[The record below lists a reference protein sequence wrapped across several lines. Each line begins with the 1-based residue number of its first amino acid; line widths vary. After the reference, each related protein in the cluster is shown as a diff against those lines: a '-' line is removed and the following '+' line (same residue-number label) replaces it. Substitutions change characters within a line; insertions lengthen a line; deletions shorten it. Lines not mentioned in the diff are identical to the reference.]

1 MNFLRWGES
10 AFFLAM
16 LTQGVF
22 GDIADANL
30 APLPSIAFV
39 DSWVA
44 LVLAIVVF
52 GEFGEFGE
60 FGVPI
65 AIPVVREA
73 RESGIGAGRCRLA
86 QHRRFPLAPLCWRNP
101 VRD

>member
-1 MNFLRWGES
+1 M
-10 AFFLAM
+10 
-16 LTQGVF
+16 F

-39 DSWVA
+39 DSWVS

-52 GEFGEFGE
+52 GEFGEFG
-60 FGVPI
+60 VPI
-65 AIPVVREA
+65 AISVVREV
-73 RESGIGAGRCRLA
+73 RESVIGAGRCRLA
-86 QHRRFPLAPLCWRNP
+86 QHRRFPLAPLRWRNP

>member
-1 MNFLRWGES
+1 M
-10 AFFLAM
+10 
-16 LTQGVF
+16 F
-22 GDIADANL
+22 GDVADANL

-52 GEFGEFGE
+52 GEFG
-60 FGVPI
+60 VPI
-65 AIPVVREA
+65 AISVVREV
-73 RESGIGAGRCRLA
+73 RESVIGAGRCRLA
-86 QHRRFPLAPLCWRNP
+86 QHRRFPLAPLRWRNP

>member
-1 MNFLRWGES
+1 M
-10 AFFLAM
+10 
-16 LTQGVF
+16 F

-52 GEFGEFGE
+52 GEFG
-60 FGVPI
+60 VPI
-65 AIPVVREA
+65 AISVVREV
-73 RESGIGAGRCRLA
+73 RESVIGAGRCRLA
-86 QHRRFPLAPLCWRNP
+86 QHRRFPLAPLRWRNP

>member
-1 MNFLRWGES
+1 M
-10 AFFLAM
+10 
-16 LTQGVF
+16 F

-44 LVLAIVVF
+44 LVLAIVA
-52 GEFGEFGE
+52 FGEFGE

-65 AIPVVREA
+65 AIPIVREA
-73 RESGIGAGRCRLA
+73 RESGIVAGRCRLA

>member
-1 MNFLRWGES
+1 M
-10 AFFLAM
+10 
-16 LTQGVF
+16 F

-52 GEFGEFGE
+52 GEFG
-60 FGVPI
+60 VPI
-65 AIPVVREA
+65 AIPVVRQA
-73 RESGIGAGRCRLA
+73 QASGIGAGRCRLA
-86 QHRRFPLAPLCWRNP
+86 QHRRFPLAPLRWRNP

>member
-1 MNFLRWGES
+1 M
-10 AFFLAM
+10 
-16 LTQGVF
+16 F
-22 GDIADANL
+22 GDIAGANSPPL
-30 APLPSIAFV
+30 ASVAFV

-52 GEFGEFGE
+52 GEFG
-60 FGVPI
+60 VPI

-73 RESGIGAGRCRLA
+73 RESVIGAGRCRLA
-86 QHRRFPLAPLCWRNP
+86 QHRRFPLAPLRWRNP

>member
-1 MNFLRWGES
+1 M
-10 AFFLAM
+10 
-16 LTQGVF
+16 F

-52 GEFGEFGE
+52 GEFG
-60 FGVPI
+60 VPI
-65 AIPVVREA
+65 AISVVREV
-73 RESGIGAGRCRLA
+73 RESVIGAGRCRLA
-86 QHRRFPLAPLCWRNP
+86 QHRRFPLAPQR
-101 VRD
+101 RR

>member
-1 MNFLRWGES
+1 M
-10 AFFLAM
+10 
-16 LTQGVF
+16 F

>member
-1 MNFLRWGES
+1 M
-10 AFFLAM
+10 
-16 LTQGVF
+16 F

-52 GEFGEFGE
+52 GEFG
-60 FGVPI
+60 VPI
-65 AIPVVREA
+65 AIPVVREV
-73 RESGIGAGRCRLA
+73 RESVIGAGRCRLA
-86 QHRRFPLAPLCWRNP
+86 QHRRFPLAPLRWRNP